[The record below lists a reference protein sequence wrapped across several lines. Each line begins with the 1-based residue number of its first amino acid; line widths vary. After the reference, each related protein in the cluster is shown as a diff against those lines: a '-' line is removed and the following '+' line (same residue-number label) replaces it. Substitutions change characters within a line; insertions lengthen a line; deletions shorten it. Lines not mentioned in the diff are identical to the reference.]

1 MVKIYYLLFFT
12 NLLINLDHGII
23 PAGIT
28 KYLVAASLKIEES
41 LDITDEQLGVLGS
54 LVYAGIVVMGIM
66 AGPLFLRYSAKK
78 LIHISL
84 FTMMISLGVFTLK
97 LPDVSCYLITR
108 FLTGV
113 SQVCS
118 NYLY

>member
-1 MVKIYYLLFFT
+1 M
-12 NLLINLDHGII
+12 
-23 PAGIT
+23 
-28 KYLVAASLKIEES
+28 KIEES
-41 LDITDEQLGVLGS
+41 LEISDEELGVLGS

-84 FTMMISLGVFTLK
+84 FTMMITLGIFTLK
-97 LPDVSCYLITR
+97 LPNVSCYLVTR

-113 SQVCS
+113 S
-118 NYLY
+118 